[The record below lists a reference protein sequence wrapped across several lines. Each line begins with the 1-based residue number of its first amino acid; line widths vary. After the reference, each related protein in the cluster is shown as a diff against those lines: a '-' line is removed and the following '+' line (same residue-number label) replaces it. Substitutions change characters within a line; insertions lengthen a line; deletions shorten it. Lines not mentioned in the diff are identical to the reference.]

1 MRARG
6 NSQEDYLLRLIR
18 QAADAL
24 RRLRHRLT
32 GTRDAPEL
40 VRMDAVAATEALL
53 GSQSAVLGMLDPIS
67 AVRLVGHPEIVALWT
82 AFLDLEASALESLGD
97 APLAERRRA
106 RARALRDAAVELW
119 GAFADREDATER
131 T

>member
-6 NSQEDYLLRLIR
+6 NSQEDYLLRIIR
-18 QAADAL
+18 QAAEAL

-32 GTRDAPEL
+32 GGADAPEL

-53 GSQSAVLGMLDPIS
+53 GSQSAVLGMLDPVS

-82 AFLDLEASALESLGD
+82 AMLDLEAGALDAMGD
-97 APLAERRRA
+97 ASTAERRRA
-106 RARALRDAAVELW
+106 RARALRDAATELW
-119 GAFADREDATER
+119 GAFADREDATEPE
-131 T
+131 